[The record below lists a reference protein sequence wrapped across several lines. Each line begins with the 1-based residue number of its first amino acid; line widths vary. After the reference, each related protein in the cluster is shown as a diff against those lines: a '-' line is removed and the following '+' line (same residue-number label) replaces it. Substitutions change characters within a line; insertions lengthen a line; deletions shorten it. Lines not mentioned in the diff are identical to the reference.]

1 MELESTIK
9 LTLTD
14 KEIVSLKRI
23 VSSVSPK
30 RIMEATGV
38 EEFDA
43 QFDHALASRL
53 FALLPTADEEK

>member
-1 MELESTIK
+1 MEIQNTVK

-30 RIMEATGV
+30 MIMETTGA

-43 QFDHALASRL
+43 QFDCS
-53 FALLPTADEEK
+53 FAGELIELLPTSDKDK